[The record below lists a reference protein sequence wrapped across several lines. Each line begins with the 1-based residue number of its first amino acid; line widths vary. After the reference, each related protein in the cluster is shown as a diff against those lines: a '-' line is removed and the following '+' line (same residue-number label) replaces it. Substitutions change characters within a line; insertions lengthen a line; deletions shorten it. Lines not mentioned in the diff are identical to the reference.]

1 MTNEKTAARRERR
14 IAARKAQILDAA
26 AQVFSE
32 KGFHGA
38 TTKEIAD
45 VADVS
50 EGTIY
55 NYFASK
61 EDLLMGIMSRL
72 GDVELREMG
81 VAPDLLAQAL
91 TVDPRGFLTGVFRE
105 RHAFVLRNQPMLRA
119 VLSEIL
125 VDQEFAAR
133 YNEQLLVPGIVVM
146 EPHLQER
153 IDRGQIRPVN
163 VPRLVRF
170 IAAVE
175 LGLLGLFLL
184 GDPLLRSEWEDD
196 ELIESVVSFIIDGLS
211 PQGET
216 QAQGD

>member
-14 IAARKAQILDAA
+14 IAARKTQILDAA

-32 KGFHGA
+32 KGFHAA
-38 TTKEIAD
+38 TTREIAD
-45 VADVS
+45 VADIS

-61 EDLLMGIMSRL
+61 EDLLLEIMARL
-72 GDVELREMG
+72 GDVELRAMG
-81 VAPDLLAQAL
+81 VTPDLLAQAL

-105 RHAFVLRNQPMLRA
+105 RHAFVLRNQPMLRT

-133 YNEQLLVPGIVVM
+133 YNEQLLAPGITMM

-163 VPRLVRF
+163 VPILVRF
-170 IAAVE
+170 ISAVQ

-184 GDPLLRSEWEDD
+184 GDPLLRSEWEEG
-196 ELIESVVSFIIDGLS
+196 ELIESVVSIIVDGLRPRS
-211 PQGET
+211 EGEVT
-216 QAQGD
+216 G

>member
-14 IAARKAQILDAA
+14 IAARKTQILDAA
-26 AQVFSE
+26 AQVFAE
-32 KGFHGA
+32 KGFHAA

-55 NYFASK
+55 NYFSSK
-61 EDLLMGIMSRL
+61 EDLLLGIMGRL
-72 GDVELREMG
+72 ADVELRAMG
-81 VAPDLLAQAL
+81 VTPDLLEQAL
-91 TVDPRGFLTGVFRE
+91 AVDPRGLFTGVFHE

-125 VDQEFAAR
+125 IDQEFAAR
-133 YNEQLLVPGIVVM
+133 YYEQLLAPGIAAM
-146 EPHLQER
+146 GPHLQER
-153 IDRGQIRPVN
+153 INRGQIRPVN

-170 IAAVE
+170 IVAVQ

-184 GDPLLRSEWEDD
+184 GDPVLRSEWEKD
-196 ELIESVVSFIIDGLS
+196 ELIESVVSLIVDGLV